1 MHVRLDN
8 EMHNSVDVQIFAF
21 KPKSH
26 KKTILMVHSGTAC

>member
-26 KKTILMVHSGTAC
+26 KKQY